1 MSSMVNTSP
10 VIVLIWHRIGMIV
23 YTATLVNIGLLIVIA
38 LVGVGLDIEIN
49 GSMFNVSL
57 SIGI

>member
-1 MSSMVNTSP
+1 
-10 VIVLIWHRIGMIV
+10 MIV

-38 LVGVGLDIEIN
+38 LIIIGIDIEIN